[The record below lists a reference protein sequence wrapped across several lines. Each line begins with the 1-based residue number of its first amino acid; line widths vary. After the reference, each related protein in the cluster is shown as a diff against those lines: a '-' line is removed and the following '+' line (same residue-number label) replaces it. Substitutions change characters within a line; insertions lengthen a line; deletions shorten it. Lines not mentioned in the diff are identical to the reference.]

1 MSDKFGEGRD
11 PYLYPGLN
19 VMRNRLGIH
28 QAQRLAQAAYEM
40 TALRA
45 ATIELGPLIRGLPH
59 LCAIHRQLYQDIF
72 DWAGQLREV
81 DIYQGDT
88 RFCHF
93 AYIEK
98 EGNALMQDLEE
109 EGYLVGLA
117 HEKFVERLAHYYC
130 EINVLHPFRLG
141 SGLAQRIFF
150 EQLAL
155 HAGYALSWQGIAV
168 ETWKQANQSG
178 AMGDLSALQAIFQKA
193 ISAKLAKLSKIVRFY
208 SPGAAMILL
217 IDNYD
222 SFTWNLYQYFCELG
236 AEVQVRRNDALTLAH
251 IDALNP
257 QKIVISP
264 GPCTPNDAGISLAVI
279 RHYAG
284 RIPMLGVCLG
294 HQAMAQAFGASVV
307 RAAKVMHG
315 KTSPVTHNGQGVF
328 RGLPSPLT
336 VTRYHSLIVDPATL
350 PECFEITAWSETQEI
365 MGIRHR
371 EWDLE
376 GVQFHP
382 ESILSEQGHALLK
395 NFLRR

>member
-1 MSDKFGEGRD
+1 MSDKFGGRD
-11 PYLYPGLN
+11 PYLYPGLDI
-19 VMRNRLGIH
+19 MRNRLNIR
-28 QAQRLAQAAYEM
+28 QQQRLEQVAYEM

-45 ATIELGPLIRGLPH
+45 ATIELGPLVRGLPH
-59 LCAIHRQLYQDIF
+59 LRTIHRQLYQDIF

-88 RFCHF
+88 PFCHF

-109 EGYLVGLA
+109 EGYLVGLEKA
-117 HEKFVERLAHYYC
+117 KFVERLAHYYC
-130 EINVLHPFRLG
+130 EINVLHPFRVG

-150 EQLAL
+150 EQLAI
-155 HAGYALSWQGIAV
+155 HAGYQLSWQGIEKEA
-168 ETWKQANQSG
+168 WNQANQNG
-178 AMGDLSALQAIFQKA
+178 AMGDLTALQMIFSKVVSEA
-193 ISAKLAKLSKIVRFY
+193 GNLSKIARFFRTET
-208 SPGAAMILL
+208 AMILL

-236 AEVQVRRNDALTLAH
+236 ADVLVKRNDALTLAD
-251 IDALNP
+251 IDALKP

-264 GPCTPNDAGISLAVI
+264 GPCTPDEAGISLDVI

-284 RIPMLGVCLG
+284 RLPILGVCLG
-294 HQAMAQAFGASVV
+294 HQAMAQAFGGKVV

-315 KTSPVTHNGQGVF
+315 KTSPITHNGVGVF
-328 RGLPSPLT
+328 KGLANPLT
-336 VTRYHSLIVDPATL
+336 VTRYHSLVVEPDSL
-350 PECFEITAWSETQEI
+350 PECFEVTAWSETREI

-371 EWDLE
+371 QWDLE

-382 ESILSEQGHALLK
+382 ESILSEQGHQLLA
-395 NFLRR
+395 NFLHR

>member
-11 PYLYPGLN
+11 PYLYPGLDI
-19 VMRNRLGIH
+19 MRNRLNIR
-28 QAQRLAQAAYEM
+28 QQQRLEQAAYEM

-45 ATIELGPLIRGLPH
+45 ATIELGPLVRGLPH
-59 LCAIHRQLYQDIF
+59 LRTIHRQLYQDIF

-88 RFCHF
+88 PFCHF

-109 EGYLVGLA
+109 EGYLVGLEKA
-117 HEKFVERLAHYYC
+117 KFVERLAHYYC
-130 EINVLHPFRLG
+130 EINVLHPFRVG

-150 EQLAL
+150 EQLAI
-155 HAGYALSWQGIAV
+155 HAGYQLSWQGIEKEA
-168 ETWKQANQSG
+168 WNQANQSG
-178 AMGDLSALQAIFQKA
+178 AMGDLTALQMIFSKVVSEA
-193 ISAKLAKLSKIVRFY
+193 GNLSKIARFFCT
-208 SPGAAMILL
+208 GAAMILL

-236 AEVQVRRNDALTLAH
+236 ADVLVKRNDALTLAD
-251 IDALNP
+251 IDALKP

-264 GPCTPNDAGISLAVI
+264 GPCTPDEAGISLDVI

-284 RIPMLGVCLG
+284 RLPILGVCLG
-294 HQAMAQAFGASVV
+294 HQAMAQAFGGKVV

-315 KTSPVTHNGQGVF
+315 KTSPITHNGEGVF
-328 RGLPSPLT
+328 RGLANPLT
-336 VTRYHSLIVDPATL
+336 VTRYHSLVVEPDSLPA
-350 PECFEITAWSETQEI
+350 CFDVTAWSETREI

-371 EWDLE
+371 QWDLE

-382 ESILSEQGHALLK
+382 ESILSEQGHQLLA
-395 NFLRR
+395 NFLHR